1 VTATEAQRRRV
12 NDLFAELCRIRS
24 PFGHERACADR
35 VAAEL
40 RDIGVA
46 VEEDGAGPEAG
57 SECGNLLARVP
68 GSTECTLLLCAHL
81 DTVVPQAPIDP
92 VVEEGVWRNANP
104 GILGADNK
112 AAVAV
117 MLEVARHAVERGTE
131 VGLEL
136 LFTVCEENALRGAK
150 AFDRTRLRADCGY
163 VFDHASPI
171 GEVVMASPSYFRLDA
186 EFHGAS
192 AHAGIRPE
200 DGHNAVAAAAA
211 AVAAMRLGRLDPETT
226 ANVGRIEGGSASLNV
241 VPDRCR
247 IEAETRSLDDA
258 KVEASVTE
266 MVDRVHDGAN
276 AHECDVDVQVEA
288 LFRGYRERGTAP
300 AVVAAEAALRASGF
314 EPRRIVTGGGSDAN
328 VLHAAGLPVTNLAN
342 GTRANHQPDESVAAS
357 ALEDMLSV
365 ALRLPGAVRE
375 ALAP

>member
-12 NDLFAELCRIRS
+12 NDLFAQLCRIAS
-24 PFGHERACADR
+24 PFGHERECADR

-40 RDIGVA
+40 RDMGLEVQ
-46 VEEDGAGPEAG
+46 EDGAGPEAG

-68 GSTECTLLLCAHL
+68 GPEGAPVVLLCAHL
-81 DTVVPQAPIDP
+81 DTVVPQAPIEP
-92 VVEEGVWRNANP
+92 VLEEGVWRNAHD

-112 AAVAV
+112 AAIAV
-117 MLEVARHAVERGTE
+117 MLEVARAGGGEA
-131 VGLEL
+131 GLEL

-150 AFDRTRLRADCGY
+150 AFDRSRLRADCGY

-186 EFHGAS
+186 DFHGAS

-258 KVEASVTE
+258 KVEASVTD

-300 AVVAAEAALRASGF
+300 GVVAAEGALRASGF

-328 VLHAAGLPVTNLAN
+328 VFHAAGLPVTNLAN

-357 ALEDMLSV
+357 ALEDMLDV

-375 ALAP
+375 ALAS